1 MKFGSMVATCE
12 GCGCSEILQAS
23 LSKRTFMRYLN
34 RFIREHR
41 MHEFKKRTGEWKP
54 RKVSK
59 GEQQKRTLR
68 RMSTY
73 GVTKQ

>member
-1 MKFGSMVATCE
+1 VKFGSLVATCE
-12 GCGCSEILQAS
+12 GCGCAEILQPS

-41 MHEFKKRTGEWKP
+41 MHEYKKRTGEWKP

-59 GEQQKRTLR
+59 PEQHKRTLR
-68 RMSTY
+68 HMPTY
-73 GVTKQ
+73 GVRKH

>member
-1 MKFGSMVATCE
+1 MKLGSMVVTCE
-12 GCGCSEILQAS
+12 GCGCKEILQPS
-23 LSKRTFMRYLN
+23 ISKRAFMRSFN
-34 RFIREHR
+34 RWMRDHR
-41 MHEFKKRTGEWKP
+41 MHEYKKRVGEWQP

-68 RMSTY
+68 RMTTY

>member
-12 GCGCSEILQAS
+12 GCGCAEILQPS

-41 MHEFKKRTGEWKP
+41 MHEFKKRVGEARP

-59 GEQQKRTLR
+59 GEQHKRTLR
-68 RMSTY
+68 RMTTY

>member
-1 MKFGSMVATCE
+1 MKFGTLMATCE
-12 GCGCSEILQAS
+12 GCGCSELIQAS

-41 MHEFKKRTGEWKP
+41 MHEYKKSVGVGVR

-68 RMSTY
+68 RMTTY

>member
-1 MKFGSMVATCE
+1 MKFGSLLAECE
-12 GCGCSEILQAS
+12 GCGCAELIQPST
-23 LSKRTFMRYLN
+23 SKRTFMRYLN

-41 MHEFKKRTGEWKP
+41 MHEYRKQVGVGKRKKI
-54 RKVSK
+54 SK

-68 RMSTY
+68 RMHTY